1 MREREQRE
9 NAVAAET
16 PSVAVVGFGHW
27 GRNLVRN
34 IAALGALRAVCETD
48 AKARQGFSAQ
58 YPNVPV
64 VDRPEEV
71 FTDRAITAVIIAT
84 PAVTHGRL
92 LRAAIEAGKHAF
104 VEKPLCLD
112 VTEAEAIVARA
123 KEAGRV
129 LMVGHLLLY
138 HPAFLALRSAVAA
151 GRLGDLRYIYAQ
163 RASLGRIRREENAL
177 WSFAPHDI
185 SMILALTNAMPKR
198 VIAAGGHYLSSNV
211 ADTTLSHL
219 TFADGVQA
227 HVFVSW
233 LHPYKDHRL
242 VVVGERAMAVFNDA
256 AEGPDKL
263 QLFPHTAEWSGDI
276 PVIQRAEA
284 QPIAYDAVEPLR
296 RECETFLAAVR
307 GEATPPSD
315 GDEGVRVLRVLTACQ
330 QALESGQPV
339 MVSDG
344 G

>member
-1 MREREQRE
+1 M
-9 NAVAAET
+9 AAET
-16 PSVAVVGFGHW
+16 PSVGVIGFGHW

-34 IAALGALRAVCETD
+34 VAALGALRAVCETD
-48 AKARQGFSAQ
+48 GKARQDFASL
-58 YPNVPV
+58 YPDVPV
-64 VDRPEEV
+64 VDQPDALFADAGV
-71 FTDRAITAVIIAT
+71 AAVMIAT
-84 PAVTHGRL
+84 PAISHGRL
-92 LRAAIEAGKHAF
+92 LRKAIQAGKHIF

-112 VTEAEAIVARA
+112 VTEAQTAVGLA
-123 KEAGRV
+123 KQAGLV

-138 HPAFLALRSAVAA
+138 HPAFLALRGAVAA
-151 GRLGDLRYIYAQ
+151 GTLGRLRYIYAQ

-185 SMILALTNAMPKR
+185 SMILALTNAMPRR

-211 ADTTLSHL
+211 ADTSLSHL

-227 HVFVSW
+227 HIFVSW

-256 AEGPDKL
+256 AEGPGKL
-263 QLFPHTAEWSGDI
+263 QLFRHTAEWSGDI
-276 PVIQRAEA
+276 PLVQRAEA
-284 QPIAYDAVEPLR
+284 QPIDYDPVEPLR
-296 RECETFLAAVR
+296 RECETFLAAIR
-307 GEATPPSD
+307 GEAGPPSD

-330 QALESGQPV
+330 RALESGQPV
-339 MVSDG
+339 DLADG